1 MSNTLKIYI
10 LASVS
15 FLVGT
20 SQYIV
25 SGILD
30 TITNSLEITLATA
43 SQLMTIF
50 LLVYAIFTPIL
61 MGITSRGPPSF

>member
-1 MSNTLKIYI
+1 
-10 LASVS
+10 
-15 FLVGT
+15 VGT

-30 TITNSLEITLATA
+30 TIANSLEITLATA